1 MTLHQSTRQIAAAK
15 LAVQRHNNTGAARAV
30 PACQAYCQRKPERPA
45 LHRTRTLAP
54 SKNKTSKKAI
64 PVITLSTHWNYLI
77 VYAGLSVFVI
87 LGTVLFGHKLL
98 DYASHTIPQSA
109 EEKIGQLTIQSLL
122 TNPERVEP
130 QGRASLEK
138 MTQKLQQGMARDIE
152 IKKVRV
158 ISDDETL
165 NAFATPGGYLVI
177 FSGVL
182 QKADS
187 ANEVAGVLAHEMA
200 RIKMNHPMKSLVRNL
215 GVSLTLQMM
224 AGNRDTISEIARLAG
239 IFQQLH
245 YSRQDELEADF
256 VGQRLLRKA
265 RIDPSA

>member
-122 TNPERVEP
+122 TNPECVEP
-130 QGRASLEK
+130 QERASLEK
-138 MTQKLQQGMARDIE
+138 MTQKLQQGMARDIDR
-152 IKKVRV
+152 KVRV
-158 ISDDETL
+158 ISDNETL
-165 NAFATPGGYLVI
+165 NAFATPGGYLVA
-177 FSGVL
+177 S
-182 QKADS
+182 
-187 ANEVAGVLAHEMA
+187 
-200 RIKMNHPMKSLVRNL
+200 
-215 GVSLTLQMM
+215 
-224 AGNRDTISEIARLAG
+224 
-239 IFQQLH
+239 
-245 YSRQDELEADF
+245 
-256 VGQRLLRKA
+256 
-265 RIDPSA
+265 